1 MSDQVQLTQQQKEA
15 LERKWLQGQHEHGS
29 TRGVSL
35 EEFVATVYQ
44 PAYADGS
51 IMVEWC
57 GMTLGIEPD
66 GYTHS

>member
-1 MSDQVQLTQQQKEA
+1 MTLTQQQKEA
-15 LERKWLQGQHEHGS
+15 LERKWLINS
-29 TRGVSL
+29 CRDVSL
-35 EEFVATVYQ
+35 EEFIATVYQ

>member
-1 MSDQVQLTQQQKEA
+1 MTLTQQQQEA